1 MLLKIDT
8 MKYYQI
14 HFGNSEASLR
24 CKRDIIK
31 NYNNMV
37 LKIYNQETIEAMIE
51 AERIAL
57 DPSAK
62 SYTVD
67 EAFEELE
74 KD

>member
-1 MLLKIDT
+1 
-8 MKYYQI
+8 
-14 HFGNSEASLR
+14 
-24 CKRDIIK
+24 
-31 NYNNMV
+31 MV

>member
-1 MLLKIDT
+1 MQETLDI
-8 MKYYQI
+8 
-14 HFGNSEASLR
+14 EAGKTKRYHSALFDANN
-24 CKRDIIK
+24 RDIQ
-31 NYNNMV
+31 
-37 LKIYNQETIEAMIE
+37 LREETIAAMIE